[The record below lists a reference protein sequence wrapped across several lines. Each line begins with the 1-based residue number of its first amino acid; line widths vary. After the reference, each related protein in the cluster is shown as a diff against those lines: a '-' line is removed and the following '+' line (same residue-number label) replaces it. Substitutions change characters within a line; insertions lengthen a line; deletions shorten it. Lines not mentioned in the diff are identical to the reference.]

1 MKIEFLADGSPDCP
15 LIRLYNYDTQQI
27 YRLYALL
34 LDLAVGRVNNIS
46 LQKALPAEA
55 VAGCDLVLQAADED
69 QGIVRDSS
77 QGRFFCRLSCSSW
90 QSVAERVLPFHSE
103 SSAETY
109 QWLNE
114 TSPISWLL
122 SSNGLW

>member
-15 LIRLYNYDTQQI
+15 LIRLYDYDTQQI
-27 YRLYALL
+27 YRMYALL
-34 LDLAVGRVNNIS
+34 LDLAVGRVNNVS
-46 LQKALPAEA
+46 LQKALPEEA
-55 VAGCDLVLQAADED
+55 VAGSDLVLQATDED
-69 QGIVRDSS
+69 QGIVRDST
-77 QGRFFCRLSCSSW
+77 QGRFFCRLGYSSW

-109 QWLNE
+109 QWLDE

>member
-15 LIRLYNYDTQQI
+15 LIRLYDYDTQQI

-34 LDLAVGRVNNIS
+34 LDLAVGRINNVS
-46 LQKALPAEA
+46 LQEALLAEA
-55 VAGCDLVLQAADED
+55 VAGCDLILQAADED
-69 QGIVRDSS
+69 QGVVWDSS
-77 QGRFFCRLSCSSW
+77 PGRFVCRLGCSSW

-103 SSAETY
+103 SLADTY
-109 QWLNE
+109 QWLDE

-122 SSNGLW
+122 SFNGLW